1 VAPRSDTRSLAADQR
16 VFLLLGLSFPRRRQL
31 LCEVRRRIVPHYI
44 SPYVGRR
51 IFDMYQR

>member
-1 VAPRSDTRSLAADQR
+1 MAPRSDTRSLAADQR